1 MTQNPD
7 LFSYLRLA
15 RSQNIGSKTFFQL
28 LEIFSTAK
36 NAIENLPEFVK
47 QNGGSATKI
56 KIAEVSEI
64 ERELEN
70 IEKFGAKI
78 ITFEDENYP
87 AHLKEIPDPDLI
99 LTCRGDLEFFNK
111 NTLAIVGARNS
122 SLGGINFAKK
132 IANNLAQNEIVVAS
146 GLARGIDSAAH
157 EAAINFGTIAV
168 IAGSI
173 DNVYPKENKKL
184 YDRIFE
190 QGLVITEMPF
200 GSPPKPENFIRRNRI
215 VSGLS
220 LGVVVIE
227 AGLKS
232 GSLTTARF
240 ALEQG
245 REVFAVPGSPFDERC
260 RGSNLLIKQGA
271 KLIENIE
278 DILEEFEFLRK
289 PAKSEPELIK
299 KISEELGMAD
309 DNKKISLRIL
319 EKLSHTPI
327 AIEELIAEL
336 QIPFKLIN
344 IALMQLELLDKIEI
358 NFGKINLKNHD

>member
-28 LEIFSTAK
+28 LEIFSSAK
-36 NAIENLPEFVK
+36 NALENLPEFIL
-47 QNGGSATKI
+47 QNGSATSKI
-56 KIAEVSEI
+56 KLAPISEI
-64 ERELEN
+64 ESELEKA
-70 IEKFGAKI
+70 EKFGAKI
-78 ITFEDENYP
+78 ITFEDQDYP
-87 AHLKEIPDPDLI
+87 ISLKEIPDPALI
-99 LTCRGDLEFFNK
+99 LTCRGDLKFFKENS
-111 NTLAIVGARNS
+111 LAIVGARNA
-122 SLGGINFAKK
+122 SLAGINFAKK
-132 IANNLAQNEIVVAS
+132 IANDLSQNEIVISS
-146 GLARGIDSAAH
+146 GLARGIDCAAH
-157 EAAINFGTIAV
+157 EASLKFGTIAV

-173 DNVYPKENKKL
+173 DNIYPKENKKL
-184 YDRIFE
+184 YEKIFE

-232 GSLTTARF
+232 GSLTSARF

-245 REVFAVPGSPFDERC
+245 REVFAAPGSPLDERC

-271 KLIENIE
+271 KLIENVE

-289 PAKSEPELIK
+289 PIGQDIARFDEVT
-299 KISEELGMAD
+299 
-309 DNKKISLRIL
+309 DNVDYEDENKDIATKIL
-319 EKLSHTPI
+319 EKLSYTPI
-327 AIEELIAEL
+327 ALEELIAEL
-336 QIPFKLIN
+336 QIPFKLVN
-344 IALMQLELLDKIEI
+344 IALTQLELLDKIEI
-358 NFGKINLKNHD
+358 NFGRINLKKL